1 MKITQVK
8 ACVIFYVVRLKATPF
23 LGSFAYTETMK
34 TVYVDEMFLLNLV
47 INYFILLAT
56 AKLCALP
63 IRRLRFGLSA
73 GLGALFSVSLLY
85 EPLQFLASPVTKLLL
100 GFVMSLVAFGAES
113 GMVKRF
119 CAFLALSAAFGGA
132 VYGATLLVGS
142 GFEDGFF
149 VSISMRVLLLSFAA
163 CYFLLTLL
171 FRRLGARQSRTL
183 VTVSLQLCGKT
194 TEFMALCDTGNELW
208 DPISNLP
215 VMVMDGQAAGK
226 LLSEGLLSALGRGVG
241 DFMLAVEADPPYSRR
256 FRLVPYSAVG
266 RDFSLL
272 PVFRPD
278 HLSLDGR
285 ETKDILVG
293 ISPTKLC
300 GNGEFAAVV
309 QPESRW

>member
-1 MKITQVK
+1 
-8 ACVIFYVVRLKATPF
+8 
-23 LGSFAYTETMK
+23 MK
-34 TVYVDEMFLLNLV
+34 TVYVDEMFLLNLA

-63 IRRLRFGLSA
+63 IRRLRFALSA

-100 GFVMSLVAFGAES
+100 GFVMSLVAFGAEN
-113 GMVKRF
+113 GMIKRF

-132 VYGATLLVGS
+132 VYGVTLLAGS
-142 GFEDGFF
+142 SLEEGFF

-163 CYFLLTLL
+163 CYFLLTLV
-171 FRRLGARQSRTL
+171 FRRLGVRQSRRL
-183 VTVSLQLCGKT
+183 VDVCLQFCGKT
-194 TEFMALCDTGNELW
+194 VEFMALCDTGNELW

-215 VMVMDGQAAGK
+215 VMVMDSQAAGK
-226 LLSEGLLSALGRGVG
+226 LLPEELLSALGRSVG
-241 DFMLAVEADPPYSRR
+241 DFMLAVEKDSVYRCR

-278 HLSLDGR
+278 QLSLDGR
-285 ETKDILVG
+285 ETMDILVG
-293 ISPTKLC
+293 VSPTKLC
-300 GNGEFAAVV
+300 GNGEFSAVV

>member
-1 MKITQVK
+1 
-8 ACVIFYVVRLKATPF
+8 
-23 LGSFAYTETMK
+23 MK
-34 TVYVDEMFLLNLV
+34 TVYVDEMFLLNLA

-63 IRRLRFGLSA
+63 IRRLRFALSA
-73 GLGALFSVSLLY
+73 SLGALFSVSLLY
-85 EPLQFLASPVTKLLL
+85 EAMQFLASPVMKLLL
-100 GFVMSLVAFGAES
+100 GFVMSIVAFGVEN
-113 GMVKRF
+113 GILKRF

-132 VYGATLLVGS
+132 VYGVTLLAGS
-142 GFEDGFF
+142 SLEDGFF

-163 CYFLLTLL
+163 CYFLLTLV
-171 FRRLGARQSRTL
+171 FRRLGARQSRRL
-183 VTVSLQLCGKT
+183 VEVDLQLCGKT
-194 TEFMALCDTGNELW
+194 VKFMALSDTGNELW

-226 LLSEGLLSALGRGVG
+226 LLPGELLSSLERSVG
-241 DFMLAVEADPPYSRR
+241 DFMLAVERDSDYRCR

-278 HLSLDGR
+278 RLSLDGR
-285 ETKDILVG
+285 ERKDILVG

-300 GNGEFAAVV
+300 GNGEFSAVV